1 MLLKRTTNT
10 IALKAVLKVTKLS
23 KAVVRLAVAVE

>member
-1 MLLKRTTNT
+1 MPLKRTANT

-23 KAVVRLAVAVE
+23 KAVVTSAVAVE

>member
-1 MLLKRTTNT
+1 MPLKKIVNT

-23 KAVVRLAVAVE
+23 KAVITQAVAVK

>member
-1 MLLKRTTNT
+1 MLLKKTANT

-23 KAVVRLAVAVE
+23 KAVVTPAVAVE